1 MKRGLLHIIWRV
13 SLIFLIVVIFGC
25 AAPPLKPLV
34 EKDPFTLFPER
45 YRARAIEYER
55 NGELRKA
62 LQSWE
67 VVSNFIP
74 TDEEASKKR
83 VDLKARILDIA
94 DQHFK
99 KGVSYYEGNS
109 LQAARKEFLIALR
122 YNPEY
127 EEALYYIKQKIGGE
141 DYTLYEVKKG
151 DTLKEIAKKKYNDP
165 QKDFL
170 ISYFNN
176 LRRDAKLEPK
186 TILKL
191 PILELTPPKKAID
204 TEEMPVDA
212 TDMLVDLK
220 EMLGKAHVSFEA
232 KNYQETASL
241 SEKIL
246 ERDPANKDARNLVNA
261 SYYQIGKMLSQRKKY
276 EEALAMFN
284 RIELGHK
291 DVKESIAVAKKQLA
305 DVHYIKG
312 VKYFTDE
319 ELDKAIKEWEITL
332 TLDPHHP
339 KAKKDMENA
348 RNLLKR
354 LKEIK

>member
-1 MKRGLLHIIWRV
+1 MKRVLFRTLWRV

-25 AAPPLKPLV
+25 AAPPPKPPV

-45 YRARAIEYER
+45 YRARAIEYEK

-62 LQSWE
+62 LQSWV

-74 TDEEASKKR
+74 TDEEAAKKIA
-83 VDLKARILDIA
+83 DLKERTLNIA

-99 KGVSYYEGNS
+99 KGVSYYEGNF
-109 LQAARKEFLIALR
+109 LQAACKEFLIALR
-122 YNPEY
+122 YNPEH
-127 EEALYYIKQKIGGE
+127 EEALYYVKQKMGGE

-151 DTLKEIAKKKYNDP
+151 DTLKEIAKKKYNDSK
-165 QKDFL
+165 KDFL
-170 ISYFNN
+170 IAYFND
-176 LRRDAKLEPK
+176 LKRDAQLLPK
-186 TILKL
+186 TTLKL
-191 PILELTPPKKAID
+191 PILDLTQPKKAVD
-204 TEEMPVDA
+204 TDEMPADA
-212 TDMLVDLK
+212 TDMLVDIK
-220 EMLGKAHVSFEA
+220 EMIGKAHVSFEA

-246 ERDPANKDARNLVNA
+246 EYDPANRDARNLVNA
-261 SYYQIGKMLSQRKKY
+261 SYYQMGKMLSQEKKY
-276 EEALAMFN
+276 QEAFAMFN
-284 RIELGHK
+284 HVEPGYK
-291 DVKESIAVAKKQLA
+291 DVKESIVVVKKQLA

-339 KAKKDMENA
+339 KAKKDIENA